1 MTPEKREKPFDVV
14 VSAIADLYRR
24 QLLVALLDHNPQKDD
39 DCDPLD
45 LVSEGDEPDVLE
57 TELIHNH
64 LPRLDDMG
72 YIMWDRTAN
81 EISKGSKWDEIE
93 PLLTLIDNHQ
103 DELPVGWL

>member
-14 VSAIADLYRR
+14 VSAIADPYRR
-24 QLLVALLDHNPQKDD
+24 QLLVALLDHNLQENDGR
-39 DCDPLD
+39 DPLD
-45 LVSEGDEPDVLE
+45 LISEADESNVLE

-72 YIMWDRTAN
+72 YITWDRTTN

-93 PLLTLIDNHQ
+93 PFLTLLDKHQ
-103 DELPVGWL
+103 DELPDGWL